1 MPQHEGEQRGQEQ
14 HRQVTGPAGLTHRG
28 LVSQGLDAQGL
39 DTQEPDGQVLHI
51 QVLGTPA
58 LSLNGRPAEL
68 SGKSLALVCYLAL
81 EGETRRA
88 VLADLLW
95 SGVPEDAGR
104 RNLRRELHRLRATAV
119 GDWLEAHGER
129 LSLRPGYSLDLH
141 EFHRLLQR
149 GQSAGAAELLR
160 GPLLDGL
167 YPPSA
172 EGFTEWREARSAE
185 LTEVQLSAL
194 SVWAAEL
201 GQEGRKA
208 EAQEVCARML
218 RLDPL
223 REQTHRQLMELLYQ
237 SGEQGAAL
245 ARYRALE
252 SLLARE
258 LGVEPLPQTTLLY
271 RQILEGAPSPGAAAL
286 PEQPD
291 TSPLHLPL
299 VGRAQALQTLARS
312 RVVLVTG
319 EAGVGKTRLIREF
332 LGQAYSTVL
341 QGSPEAALL
350 PFAPI
355 AALFVN
361 RPGLLGQLE
370 ASARAAV
377 GRLLPGLEP
386 EAGGG
391 PGSLPATAPV
401 RTMPVSQQ
409 TLTLALTA
417 ALQTVVG
424 QGVLVVEDLHWLDA
438 PTLGVVTRLILGA
451 QAEDGGATTHEASG
465 REASGH
471 VLPNRVLL
479 SARPA
484 ELAARPEL
492 VAVLGNL
499 DRQSRLTR
507 LPLRELGGAEV
518 ERLIARLSGQEAPL
532 FSRRLYQATAGHPL
546 FLLET
551 LRALRESGE
560 LHTEGGLWQTR
571 YDQDTVD
578 YAEIP
583 IPQSVRAAVLLR
595 VSRLGDAARRL
606 LHAAAV
612 AGEPFGAS
620 LHGVCGLSEWEA
632 LELLEAAEQAHL
644 ICPAETG
651 AAGGTPET
659 GQGGYRFGHDLYRHA
674 LLLDVTEARR
684 RLIHRQLG
692 RLLEAQ
698 GQFAPG
704 QFAQGQL
711 SSTQSSTSPQSPQAQ
726 AGHPARIASHFEQAG
741 EWRSAWLHWQ
751 EAARRSA
758 QVYDHAGAL
767 AHYARALHCLPQQ
780 GPEDLR
786 HAYGLHLASSELLRH
801 LGDEPGRLRALCQMR
816 GLAHGLNDL
825 GLRAEVAARLANYHT
840 EHDDYGEAARTAQE
854 TLQDLGPHLDANQR
868 SALMVEAGAALA
880 CMEDFAAAAA
890 ALTPALELVRGV
902 NPARH
907 ANALYWLGY
916 CAAQQ
921 QDWQGALEHYTR
933 SVRELP
939 PERPT
944 RGRVLTLWKLGQ
956 VQARLG
962 RASEAALTF
971 RQADA
976 DALTL
981 NATPLRALCL
991 SDLGLLLLNSG
1002 EHPAAQRLLREAEA
1016 CCGQDQEGLEA
1027 VATLREGLNAAQVV
1041 GGL

>member
-1 MPQHEGEQRGQEQ
+1 MPDQDGGE
-14 HRQVTGPAGLTHRG
+14 RQGGKGKQQALVPLGLTHRR
-28 LVSQGLDAQGL
+28 LDI
-39 DTQEPDGQVLHI
+39 QVLDI

-58 LSLNGRPAEL
+58 LSLDGQPSEL

-95 SGVPEDAGR
+95 TDAPEDAGR

-129 LSLRPGYSLDLH
+129 LSLRSGYSLDLH
-141 EFHRLLQR
+141 EFHRLVQK
-149 GQSAGAAELLR
+149 GQSAAAAALLR

-172 EGFTEWREARSAE
+172 EGFTDWREARGAE

-201 GQEGRKA
+201 GQEGKQA
-208 EAQEVCARML
+208 AAQEVCARML

-286 PEQPD
+286 PEQPN

-332 LGQAYSTVL
+332 LGQAHSTVL

-361 RPGLLGQLE
+361 RPGLLDRLE
-370 ASARAAV
+370 ESARAAV

-386 EAGGG
+386 EPGGALSVIQQ
-391 PGSLPATAPV
+391 PL
-401 RTMPVSQQ
+401 SQQ

-451 QAEDGGATTHEASG
+451 EAEDGAADREASG
-465 REASGH
+465 R
-471 VLPNRVLL
+471 VIPNRVLF

-484 ELAARPEL
+484 ELTARPEL
-492 VAVLGNL
+492 VAVLGHL
-499 DRQSRLTR
+499 ERQSGLTR
-507 LPLRELGGAEV
+507 LPLRELGAAEV

-551 LRALRESGE
+551 LRSLRESGE
-560 LHTEGGLWQTR
+560 LHTESGLWQTR

-620 LHGVCGLSEWEA
+620 LHSVCGLSEWEA

-644 ICPAETG
+644 ICPAESGGSTG
-651 AAGGTPET
+651 GSSPGGNNPGRNNPEA

-698 GQFAPG
+698 GQFA
-704 QFAQGQL
+704 QAQGQP
-711 SSTQSSTSPQSPQAQ
+711 SSTQSPQAQ

-816 GLAHGLNDL
+816 GLAHSLNDL

-854 TLQDLGPHLDANQR
+854 ALQDLGPHLDADRR

-880 CMEDFAAAAA
+880 CMEDFAAATE

-907 ANALYWLGY
+907 ANVLYWLGH

-956 VQARLG
+956 MQAHLG
-962 RASEAALTF
+962 RADEAALTF

-991 SDLGLLLLNSG
+991 SDLGLLLLNGG
-1002 EHPAAQRLLREAEA
+1002 EHAEARRLLREAET

-1027 VATLREGLNAAQVV
+1027 VATLREGLNAVQMVQ
-1041 GGL
+1041 GL

>member
-1 MPQHEGEQRGQEQ
+1 M
-14 HRQVTGPAGLTHRG
+14 
-28 LVSQGLDAQGL
+28 
-39 DTQEPDGQVLHI
+39 
-51 QVLGTPA
+51 
-58 LSLNGRPAEL
+58 
-68 SGKSLALVCYLAL
+68 
-81 EGETRRA
+81 
-88 VLADLLW
+88 
-95 SGVPEDAGR
+95 
-104 RNLRRELHRLRATAV
+104 

-141 EFHRLLQR
+141 EFHRLLR
-149 GQSAGAAELLR
+149 ENRHARAAALLR

-172 EGFTEWREARSAE
+172 EGFTDWREARGAE
-185 LTEVQLSAL
+185 LTEVQLGAL
-194 SVWAAEL
+194 SVWATEL
-201 GQEGRKA
+201 GQQGKQTA
-208 EAQEVCARML
+208 AQEVCARML

-223 REQTHRQLMELLYQ
+223 REQTHRQLMELLHQ
-237 SGEQGAAL
+237 SGDQEAAL

-252 SLLARE
+252 GLLARE

-271 RQILEGAPSPGAAAL
+271 RRILEGAPSPGVAAL
-286 PEQPD
+286 PEQP
-291 TSPLHLPL
+291 SAPPLHLPL
-299 VGRAQALQTLARS
+299 VGRAEALQTLARN

-332 LGQAYSTVL
+332 LGQAHSTVL
-341 QGSPEAALL
+341 QGSPEAALM

-355 AALFVN
+355 SALFMG
-361 RPGLLGQLE
+361 RPGLLDTLE
-370 ASARAAV
+370 EGARAAV
-377 GRLLPGLEP
+377 THLLPGLEA
-386 EAGGG
+386 EAGSQQVG
-391 PGSLPATAPV
+391 
-401 RTMPVSQQ
+401 SQQ

-417 ALQTVVG
+417 ALQTLMG
-424 QGVLVVEDLHWLDA
+424 GGVLVVEDLHWIDA
-438 PTLGVVTRLILGA
+438 STLGVVTRLILGA
-451 QAEDGGATTHEASG
+451 EDGTATD
-465 REASGH
+465 REPPSRVGQ
-471 VLPNRVLL
+471 NRVLL

-484 ELAARPEL
+484 ELSARPEL
-492 VAVLGNL
+492 AGMLGHL
-499 DRQSRLTR
+499 DRQGRLTR
-507 LPLRELGGAEV
+507 LPLRELSADEV
-518 ERLIARLSGQEAPL
+518 EWLIARLSGQAAPL

-551 LRALRESGE
+551 LRSLRESGE
-560 LHTEGGLWQTR
+560 LHTERGLWQTP

-620 LHGVCGLSEWEA
+620 LHSVCGLSEWEA

-644 ICPAETG
+644 ICPAETDG
-651 AAGGTPET
+651 STGRSNPAENNPEA

-674 LLLDVTEARR
+674 LLLDVTGARR

-704 QFAQGQL
+704 PFAQGQPN
-711 SSTQSSTSPQSPQAQ
+711 SAQSSTSAQSPQAQ
-726 AGHPARIASHFEQAG
+726 TGHPARIASHFEQAG

-758 QVYDHAGAL
+758 QVYDHVGAL

-801 LGDEPGRLRALCQMR
+801 LGDESGRLRSLCQMR
-816 GLAHGLNDL
+816 GLAHSLNDL

-840 EHDDYGEAARTAQE
+840 EHDAYGEAARTAQE
-854 TLQDLGPHLDANQR
+854 ALQDLGPHLGADQR

-880 CMEDFAAAAA
+880 CMEDFTAAAE

-907 ANALYWLGY
+907 ANVLYWLGH

-921 QDWQGALEHYTR
+921 HDWQGALEHYTR

-956 VQARLG
+956 TQARLG
-962 RASEAALTF
+962 QSAAAALTF

-991 SDLGLLLLNSG
+991 SDLGLLLLKGG
-1002 EHPAAQRLLREAEA
+1002 EQQEAQRLLQEAEA

-1027 VATLREGLNAAQVV
+1027 VTTLREGLNTVQMVHSPRA
-1041 GGL
+1041 

>member
-1 MPQHEGEQRGQEQ
+1 MPDQGEGEWPGQKNRERKKGEQ
-14 HRQVTGPAGLTHRG
+14 APDTLGLN
-28 LVSQGLDAQGL
+28 
-39 DTQEPDGQVLHI
+39 I
-51 QVLGTPA
+51 QVLGTPV
-58 LSLNGRPAEL
+58 LSLNGRLTEL

-95 SGVPEDAGR
+95 SDAPEDAGR

-141 EFHRLLQR
+141 EFYRLLHQ
-149 GQSAGAAELLR
+149 GQSAAAAALLR

-172 EGFTEWREARSAE
+172 EGFTDWREARGAE

-194 SVWAAEL
+194 SVWATEL
-201 GQEGRKA
+201 GQEGKQSA
-208 EAQEVCARML
+208 AQEVYARML

-223 REQTHRQLMELLYQ
+223 REQTHRQLMELLYR

-252 SLLARE
+252 GLLARE

-286 PEQPD
+286 PEQPN

-332 LGQAYSTVL
+332 LGQAHSTVL

-361 RPGLLGQLE
+361 RPGLLSGLE
-370 ASARAAV
+370 ESARAAV

-386 EAGGG
+386 EPGGA
-391 PGSLPATAPV
+391 L
-401 RTMPVSQQ
+401 PVSQQ
-409 TLTLALTA
+409 ALSQQSLTLALTA

-438 PTLGVVTRLILGA
+438 PTLGVVSRLILGA
-451 QAEDGGATTHEASG
+451 ENG
-465 REASGH
+465 EASGH
-471 VLPNRVLL
+471 VLPNRVLF
-479 SARPA
+479 SARPT

-492 VAVLGNL
+492 VAVLNYLERGNLELGNL
-499 DRQSRLTR
+499 DRQSQLTR
-507 LPLRELGGAEV
+507 LPLRELGAAEV

-551 LRALRESGE
+551 LRSLRESGE
-560 LHTEGGLWQTR
+560 LHTESGLWQTR
-571 YDQDTVD
+571 HDQDTVD

-612 AGEPFGAS
+612 AGEPFGAP
-620 LHGVCGLSEWEA
+620 LHSVCGLSEWEA

-644 ICPAETG
+644 ICPAETDG
-651 AAGGTPET
+651 STGRSNPAENNPEA

-674 LLLDVTEARR
+674 LLLDVTGARR

-704 QFAQGQL
+704 PFAQGQPN
-711 SSTQSSTSPQSPQAQ
+711 SAQSSTSAQSPQAQ
-726 AGHPARIASHFEQAG
+726 TGHPARIASHFEQAG

-758 QVYDHAGAL
+758 QVYDHVGAL

-801 LGDEPGRLRALCQMR
+801 LGDESGRLRSLCQMR
-816 GLAHGLNDL
+816 GLAHSLNDL

-840 EHDDYGEAARTAQE
+840 EHDAYGEAARTAQE
-854 TLQDLGPHLDANQR
+854 ALQDLGPHLGADQR

-880 CMEDFAAAAA
+880 CMEDFTAAAE

-907 ANALYWLGY
+907 ANVLYWLGH

-921 QDWQGALEHYTR
+921 HDWQGALEHYTR

-956 VQARLG
+956 TQARLG
-962 RASEAALTF
+962 QSAAAALTF

-991 SDLGLLLLNSG
+991 SDLGLLLLKGG
-1002 EHPAAQRLLREAEA
+1002 EQQEAQRLLQEAEA

-1027 VATLREGLNAAQVV
+1027 VTTLREGLNTVQMVHSPRA
-1041 GGL
+1041 